1 MAVTIVV
8 LLILAGVSINLV
20 LGENGLITQAKEAR
34 KETLI
39 SEEKEGV
46 ELAVAD
52 ARTKENGYQEIN
64 EKSLKEAI
72 NKQFG
77 DKAQIIN
84 NGDGT
89 FIVRFNDSLREY
101 NVTSNEIK
109 NGANWNEI
117 MNSTKAPEE
126 QTTQGVIGIG
136 TDGKSVNMDLWEF
149 NKIDGGYAL
158 SYESSLDASNKVA
171 GYKGTIE
178 NGRITTSV
186 PMYIKSSENG
196 DNNFIKVI
204 SLRDTFFGIDTLE
217 YPPIIPTTVTSLYET
232 FQDCT
237 SLKEMP
243 VIPDSVTNM
252 TSSFYNC
259 QSLKKLTDISDRVT
273 TLNYCFY
280 NIAITDLDIWLGKEV
295 TAMHA
300 TFLGCKKLEKIESE
314 LPAKLNDLGQTFAYC
329 EKLKKAPE
337 IPYGVQSMSGAFQ
350 YCFELETPPTL
361 IPETVTNLQWAFQNC
376 YVLNGTMEIEGCTGN
391 KLYNGYYDYVGVFV
405 GGCTTGKLTLTRT
418 KNDTI
423 LDDIITHTNNSNV
436 TIK

>member
-1 MAVTIVV
+1 MKAESLEAVHTHTHTHTHTNSLKNRKGITLVALAVTIVV

-39 SEEKEGV
+39 YEEKEGV

-196 DNNFIKVI
+196 DNNFIKVAGNK
-204 SLRDTFFGIDTLE
+204 S
-217 YPPIIPTTVTSLYET
+217 
-232 FQDCT
+232 
-237 SLKEMP
+237 
-243 VIPDSVTNM
+243 
-252 TSSFYNC
+252 
-259 QSLKKLTDISDRVT
+259 
-273 TLNYCFY
+273 
-280 NIAITDLDIWLGKEV
+280 
-295 TAMHA
+295 
-300 TFLGCKKLEKIESE
+300 
-314 LPAKLNDLGQTFAYC
+314 
-329 EKLKKAPE
+329 
-337 IPYGVQSMSGAFQ
+337 
-350 YCFELETPPTL
+350 
-361 IPETVTNLQWAFQNC
+361 
-376 YVLNGTMEIEGCTGN
+376 TGN
-391 KLYNGYYDYVGVFV
+391 LY
-405 GGCTTGKLTLTRT
+405 L
-418 KNDTI
+418 
-423 LDDIITHTNNSNV
+423 
-436 TIK
+436 